1 MLGFDTVTVL
11 IPTLLDK
18 FHVPS
23 FRGLIPGCASDNAH
37 FERQLIM
44 VHIVGSL
51 PPIGRPRLDFSF

>member
-1 MLGFDTVTVL
+1 MTVL